1 MLSASEFILPAWFI
15 RTAQSAA
22 RSEFRSSYFKN
33 TPQLETS
40 GSESPNLPRAV
51 GAENGERMESALWV
65 RANSEGGQ
73 NEIEI
78 VLSWSKGF
86 VPKERRKSLISWRFS
101 LVARNPARFESKI
114 HFRRGSTQF
123 FLSAWTD
130 EDFAWSESFWRMRTS
145 FFTRYISRSISLFK

>member
-1 MLSASEFILPAWFI
+1 MHGKRWDEGGRRSGNGDTLSYPTVWWSGRYAVTEFIVTSPLTFWKKVRAKDRI
-15 RTAQSAA
+15 S
-22 RSEFRSSYFKN
+22 
-33 TPQLETS
+33 PQIETS

-86 VPKERRKSLISWRFS
+86 VPK
-101 LVARNPARFESKI
+101 
-114 HFRRGSTQF
+114 
-123 FLSAWTD
+123 
-130 EDFAWSESFWRMRTS
+130 
-145 FFTRYISRSISLFK
+145 